1 MAKKIENPR
10 KKAVDK
16 ISQKIAMFMLQETYT
31 DEQEVQKLLSDAV
44 AKLDEAVKLMVAN
57 DEKAAAEAA

>member
-1 MAKKIENPR
+1 MAKKIENAR

-16 ISQKIAMFMLQETYT
+16 ISQKIAMFMIQETYT

-44 AKLDEAVKLMVAN
+44 VKLDEAVKLMVAN
-57 DEKAAAEAA
+57 DEKSVV